1 MEYSKAARTITL
13 PSEDPKEAFKARES
27 IGKILVNFSETRR
40 QMSYVE
46 GATWISGLDSSHR
59 HPPPTPFLLFLGQL
73 ASTTLKKKNCMCFLR
88 VCMHTPG
95 ACRGQKITP
104 DSLERELQKVMSHN
118 VSADNRIQ
126 VLCKCS

>member
-40 QMSYVE
+40 QMSYLE

-73 ASTTLKKKNCMCFLR
+73 ASTTLKKKI
-88 VCMHTPG
+88 VC
-95 ACRGQKITP
+95 
-104 DSLERELQKVMSHN
+104 
-118 VSADNRIQ
+118 VSCVCVCIHLVPAEAR
-126 VLCKCS
+126 K